1 MKLVSL
7 LVLTHGFAFAQSSI
21 SDVQIER
28 TSEDGYT
35 GVSVSASASRKA
47 DGLVALLRESE
58 DASDPR
64 DFATIDVSDQP
75 EALVMGQQQQ
85 VENLQGRERRVQA
98 PQQTRRVTQVNAGA
112 TRSLDDID
120 RVFSRSSGS
129 GFVLR
134 CWQEGRL
141 ILQRNVARM
150 PRLEREVVELDAADG
165 VQLQLFDLQN
175 AMCMVQKRQ

>member
-7 LVLTHGFAFAQSSI
+7 LLLTQSFAFAQSSI
-21 SDVQIER
+21 ADVQIER

-35 GVSVSASASRKA
+35 GAPFNASAVKKA
-47 DGLVALLRESE
+47 DGLVAMLRESE
-58 DASDPR
+58 DWSADAPDR
-64 DFATIDVSDQP
+64 P
-75 EALVMGQQQQ
+75 EALIMREQPLTVSGGD
-85 VENLQGRERRVQA
+85 NLQDRDPSSTPRSR
-98 PQQTRRVTQVNAGA
+98 PVNSSSS
-112 TRSLDDID
+112 TNSIRSADEID
-120 RVFSRSSGS
+120 RVFTRSSGS

-150 PRLEREVVELDAADG
+150 PRLEREAVQLDAADG